1 MPVEEPHDE
10 HNDYMIHLVKRFE
23 GAVLALV
30 GDGPVKQRLSVAYSR
45 YLDGL
50 YPDDLPDA
58 VRERYEALHT
68 AMHRVAPIGK
78 GGRLKASIQ
87 KMSFAEAAY
96 YAGRIVEVYAELVRC
111 VEREPLKIVRSDE
124 PPRELEPQHA
134 IERQRASAGR
144 S

>member
-1 MPVEEPHDE
+1 
-10 HNDYMIHLVKRFE
+10 MIHLVKRFE

-30 GDGPVKQRLSVAYSR
+30 GDGPIKQRLGYAYSR

-50 YPDDLPDA
+50 YPDDLPDP

-68 AMHRVAPIGK
+68 AMHRAAPIGK

-87 KMSFAEAAY
+87 KMSFAEASH
-96 YAGRIVEVYAELVRC
+96 YAGKVVEVYAELVRC

-124 PPRELEPQHA
+124 APREPEPQRA
-134 IERQRASAGR
+134 VEPQRASAGR